1 MASSRRSPRVL
12 SVVLAAAAVAVLAL
26 AAGRSFVS
34 GPLAT
39 SARMSS
45 SLSLRAEA
53 DQETGTVK
61 EEIPTGYK
69 LPKPDM
75 TLMNGQSR
83 AGKTFDQDKRG
94 NMWSVEEPVRFKEAG
109 TEPNVP
115 LLFALLV
122 VIMIGAI
129 IFFSQF
135 TGQDPRFG
143 GGIGDGN
150 SEM

>member
-1 MASSRRSPRVL
+1 
-12 SVVLAAAAVAVLAL
+12 AAAAVVALAL
-26 AAGRSFVS
+26 AAGRSFVT
-34 GPLAT
+34 GPLA
-39 SARMSS
+39 SAARTSS

-53 DQETGTVK
+53 AETDQK
-61 EEIPTGYK
+61 EEIATGYK

-115 LLFALLV
+115 LLFGLLV
-122 VIMIGAI
+122 IIMIASI

-135 TGQDPRFG
+135 TGQDARFG